1 MPLSDSTAATIA
13 RLANRAVCCA
23 CLLACAAC
31 TPPPDQPTEKP
42 TEPRATALREAVHA
56 PLESAQ
62 AAQRHVENAAAR
74 QTETIDAAGG

>member
-1 MPLSDSTAATIA
+1 MA

-23 CLLACAAC
+23 CLLVCAAC

-62 AAQRHVENAAAR
+62 AAQRHVEDAAAR
-74 QTETIDAAGG
+74 QTGTIDAEGG